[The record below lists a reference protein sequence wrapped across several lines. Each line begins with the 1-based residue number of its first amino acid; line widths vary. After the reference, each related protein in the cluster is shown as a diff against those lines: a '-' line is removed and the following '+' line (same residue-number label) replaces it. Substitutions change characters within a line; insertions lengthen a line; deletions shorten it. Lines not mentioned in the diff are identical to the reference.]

1 MEWVFHVIPH
11 IFLDVFHLLFVKD
24 FIYEFRQVFE
34 IPFDLIPFAT
44 PVRSILDAE
53 SIRFILVC

>member
-1 MEWVFHVIPH
+1 MFYIIPKM
-11 IFLDVFHLLFVKD
+11 FLDVFHLLFVKD

-44 PVRSILDAE
+44 PVRSILALE
-53 SIRFILVC
+53 SIRFIPVF